1 VRIIRAVLQLQR
13 QCWCFSALL
22 LVAARAAAA
31 DARPLSLHDAV
42 TLAVRQNPA
51 LAAAG
56 ARLVA
61 AEADV
66 LTARGLDDP
75 VLAANAG
82 FERTR
87 RERVPG
93 TPVQEQAGDRLRG
106 ALSLTQPL
114 PIGGRAALQIE
125 GGYGRS
131 EFSTELSSQLLER
144 STSEQYSPALL
155 LSLEQP
161 LLRGFGVDVAR
172 ADRLR
177 ARAGRSIAGAERE
190 ALAVALVR
198 DVVNAYWALAHA
210 REQLEIRNSSVS
222 AAREQLERVR
232 ANIAVGKLPPSA
244 TAEIE
249 VAIALREDAVLLAEQ
264 TLTEAALTLAR
275 LCGEAPGSWL
285 AASERLPA
293 IDPMAPT
300 SPEAGATLAL
310 ALSESPQLDALRA
323 QTRAVGIE
331 LEVTENGLLPQ
342 LDVSLAGGPVANAPS
357 ARAAYDQLS
366 GLGSYALMANLA
378 LELPIGRHA
387 ARGAHDAARAG
398 LRRAELGEA
407 DVRAQITAAVAQGV
421 AARET
426 ARRRALLLGPSLK
439 SAALDLEAERARFD
453 VGRGSNFDVLR
464 RQDALAVMQLLSL
477 SAQLGWQQASA
488 GLAALTGEILRQHG
502 VMLQAR
508 AE

>member
-1 VRIIRAVLQLQR
+1 VRIIRARWTLQR
-13 QCWCFSALL
+13 RCWSVSALL
-22 LVAARAAAA
+22 LVSVRAAAD
-31 DARPLSLHDAV
+31 DARALSLHDAV
-42 TLAVRQNPA
+42 VLAVRQNPA

-56 ARLVA
+56 ASLA
-61 AEADV
+61 AADADV
-66 LTARGLDDP
+66 LAARGLDDP
-75 VLAANAG
+75 VLAANATL
-82 FERTR
+82 ERTR

-93 TPVQEQAGDRLRG
+93 TPVQEQAVDRLRG

-114 PIGGRAALQIE
+114 PIGGRAALQLE

-131 EFSTELSSQLLER
+131 DFSTEPSSQLLER

-177 ARAGRSIAGAERE
+177 ARAGRSIASAERE
-190 ALAVALVR
+190 GLATALVR
-198 DVVNAYWALAHA
+198 DVVSAYWGLAHA
-210 REQLEIRNSSVS
+210 RHQLEIRNLSVA

-249 VAIALREDAVLLAEQ
+249 VAIALREDAVLLAGQ
-264 TLTEAALTLAR
+264 ALTEAEVALAR
-275 LCGEAPGSWL
+275 LCGEATSTRL
-285 AASERLPA
+285 AASESLPV
-293 IDPMAPT
+293 IDALAPDT
-300 SPEAGATLAL
+300 REPSATLAL
-310 ALSESPQLDALRA
+310 ALSQSPQLDALRA
-323 QTRAVGIE
+323 QARAAGIE
-331 LEVTENGLLPQ
+331 LAVTENGLLPQ
-342 LDVSLAGGPVANAPS
+342 LDLSLAGGPVANAPS

-378 LELPIGRHA
+378 LQLPIGRHA
-387 ARGAHDAARAG
+387 ARGARDAARAG
-398 LRRAELGEA
+398 QQRAELGEA
-407 DVRAQITAAVAQGV
+407 DVRAQITAAVAQGI

-426 ARRRALLLGPSLK
+426 ARQRALLLGPSLR

-464 RQDALAVMQLLSL
+464 RQDALAVVQLLSL
-477 SAQLGWQQASA
+477 SAQLGWQLAGA
-488 GLAALTGEILRQHG
+488 GLSALTGEILRQHG
-502 VMLQAR
+502 VRLPAG